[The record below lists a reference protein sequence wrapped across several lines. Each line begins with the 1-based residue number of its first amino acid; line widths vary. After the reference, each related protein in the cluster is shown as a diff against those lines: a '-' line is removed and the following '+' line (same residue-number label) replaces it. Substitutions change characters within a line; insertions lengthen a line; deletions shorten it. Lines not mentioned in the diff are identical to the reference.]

1 MKILTIP
8 KSMSNQ
14 GELVVLPRRD
24 YEQLVADS
32 AKESAKR
39 DPKVDR
45 ELALALA
52 DVKKGLVYGPFLTA
66 AEGISFLRNRRR
78 QARKK

>member
-52 DVKKGLVYGPFLTA
+52 DVKAGKVIGPFSSVKEFA
-66 AEGISFLRNRRR
+66 
-78 QARKK
+78 